1 MADITSTVDGK
12 ALGAEGRLVLRAL
25 ALAVFHA
32 PALAAKGCRI
42 APTCTCV
49 FFPPRAVRTLRL
61 LSFAAMA
68 LWLVA
73 PARMISSMIGRTLA
87 ANRLAL
93 AFRTAL
99 PRFAI
104 SAMCGLDP

>member
-1 MADITSTVDGK
+1 
-12 ALGAEGRLVLRAL
+12 
-25 ALAVFHA
+25 
-32 PALAAKGCRI
+32 
-42 APTCTCV
+42 
-49 FFPPRAVRTLRL
+49 VRTLRL

-99 PRFAI
+99 PRFAT
-104 SAMCGLDP
+104 SAMCGLHP